1 MNKYVIL
8 HNSFDKQSRE
18 FVQANPEY
26 TAIDWYQNHSDP
38 LYQEYMAKDLPHPTA
53 FPAVV
58 DTELRLICNQAS
70 SVQAAIDSFVE
81 KIEEKWNRVKARRQ
95 ELFDG
100 TKWIQERHKD
110 EVELDVTPSLTPEKY
125 TAWLEYWQALRNI
138 TNQEHPDD
146 VVWPELPSL

>member
-38 LYQEYMAKDLPHPTA
+38 LYQEYMAKDMPSPTA

-70 SVQAAIDSFVE
+70 SVQAAIESFAE
-81 KIEEKWNRVKARRQ
+81 KIEEKWSRVKARRQ

-100 TKWIQERHKD
+100 TKWVQERHKD
-110 EVELDVTPSLTPEKY
+110 ELELGLSTSLTNEQY
-125 TAWLEYWQALRNI
+125 NTWLQFWQDLRNI
-138 TNQEHPDD
+138 TDQNDPDNIT
-146 VVWPELPSL
+146 WPEMPSL